1 MLFRGFTRY
10 SFFRVFGVQ
19 KYEKSGYL
27 LRRDTKNPPP
37 RPDKQ
42 MIDRMLYFSD
52 GTVLFVFAD
61 AFLRPAAGREAE
73 RRRSAR

>member
-1 MLFRGFTRY
+1 
-10 SFFRVFGVQ
+10 
-19 KYEKSGYL
+19 
-27 LRRDTKNPPP
+27 
-37 RPDKQ
+37 

-73 RRRSAR
+73 RRRSARWPTAPVMRQPRAPSVRSAGLLSYPKPDSPIYYDRSGMV

>member
-1 MLFRGFTRY
+1 
-10 SFFRVFGVQ
+10 
-19 KYEKSGYL
+19 
-27 LRRDTKNPPP
+27 
-37 RPDKQ
+37 